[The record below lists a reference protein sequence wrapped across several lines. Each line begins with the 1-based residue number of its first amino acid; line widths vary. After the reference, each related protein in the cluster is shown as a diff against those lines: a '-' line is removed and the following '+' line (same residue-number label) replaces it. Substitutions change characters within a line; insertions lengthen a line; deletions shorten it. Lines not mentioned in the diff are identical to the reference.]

1 MMSNTKQRVIL
12 KFKDD
17 AFVEQLEKLL
27 LSSGKVKV
35 GGLGIFEIREV
46 KAREGYNVG
55 SGDRITIPAHKKV
68 VFRPTKK
75 LRDSIQTYGN

>member
-1 MMSNTKQRVIL
+1 MSNTKQKVIL

-17 AFVEQLEKLL
+17 AFVTQLQSLL

-35 GGLGIFEIREV
+35 GGMGIFEIRRIE
-46 KAREGYNVG
+46 AREGYNVG
-55 SGDRITIPAHKKV
+55 NGKRITIGAHNKV

-75 LRDSIQTYGN
+75 FKTEMQKHGS